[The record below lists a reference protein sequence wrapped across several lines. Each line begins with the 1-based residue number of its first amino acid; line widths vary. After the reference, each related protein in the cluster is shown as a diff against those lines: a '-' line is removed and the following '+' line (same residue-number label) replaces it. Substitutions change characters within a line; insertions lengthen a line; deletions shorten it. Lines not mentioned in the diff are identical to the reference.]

1 MYMCINYI
9 NEMYKRMNFDLYT
22 ILENVNILI
31 CFFRELDKIN
41 IDKLF
46 SGKIIRK

>member
-1 MYMCINYI
+1 
-9 NEMYKRMNFDLYT
+9 MNFDLYM

-41 IDKLF
+41 IDKLL
-46 SGKIIRK
+46 SLVGKLYVSEVC